1 MQMKTRILFILLAAS
16 SLFACSEEGSG
27 GGDDMHPF
35 FHKTYVRFISPA
47 GTNVI
52 DSLGVLNMKEERY
65 VLFDKSKLMTVTA
78 TRMSDG
84 QLLEVN
90 HSAWIWAEPTD
101 NNYLV
106 PDSYVFLPYEETIA
120 SLEWVDFNPCNLEKH
135 PYNYDEIYEIRL
147 NSQQLFG
154 STGSHTLRWYAK
166 VNGRVINAYKC
177 EVDGQEISLDDD
189 PFYNYTSPYWV
200 HHSNKSANAL
210 VEITCK

>member
-1 MQMKTRILFILLAAS
+1 MQMKTRILFILLVAS
-16 SLFACSEEGSG
+16 SLFACSEEGSEG
-27 GGDDMHPF
+27 DDDMHPF
-35 FHKTYVRFISPA
+35 IHKTYVRFISPA

-52 DSLGVLNMKEERY
+52 DSLGVLNMKEERF
-65 VLFDKSKLMTVTA
+65 VFFDKSELMTVSA

-90 HSAWIWAEPTD
+90 NSAWIWAEPTD
-101 NNYLV
+101 NNYQVPV
-106 PDSYVFLPYEETIA
+106 PDAFFPYEETVA
-120 SLEWVDFNPCNLEKH
+120 FLEWVDFNPCNLEKH
-135 PYNYDEIYEIRL
+135 AYSYDEIYEIQL

-154 STGSHTLRWYAK
+154 STESHTLRWYAK

-200 HHSNKSANAL
+200 HHSNKFADAL
-210 VEITCK
+210 IEITCK